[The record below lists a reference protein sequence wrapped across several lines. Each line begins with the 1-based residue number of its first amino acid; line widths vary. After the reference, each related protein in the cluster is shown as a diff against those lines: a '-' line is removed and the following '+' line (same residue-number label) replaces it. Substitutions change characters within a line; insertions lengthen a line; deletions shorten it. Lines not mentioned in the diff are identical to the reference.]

1 MAVISNSHTLLRGL
15 NGDVPMGQ
23 MFVSGLEYSGD
34 VITGYSGS
42 AIGASSQDYSAGD
55 NINIT
60 DHVISVTGLPP
71 IDVEA
76 PLYIVSDTPTGK
88 IIGFSGEIDPNI
100 DVINSTPGLVS
111 GHYESGE
118 LTISAKDWEND
129 IMGATANA
137 AYVGSGLAVEW
148 VTTQGYLTS
157 HQDLSYISGK
167 IDQNSA
173 DIYELSGKIK
183 DYDVVGGSNTTVQTA
198 TAYGSTTF
206 TVNTPDWSTA
216 ITAASANA
224 ADVASSVTTAWVTA
238 QGYITSAPTATGTLS
253 AVNNVTPS
261 YVSGGYAD
269 GTLSLSGRDWTPT
282 ITAASAHAADL
293 RVNNPTPAYVSAGYY
308 KAIRMISV
316 SGKDWTPDI
325 TAASSNATATTTAW
339 VTSQGYITASKEYT
353 GVSPIVVDNIG
364 NTISADTAVLTA
376 ESPVYIETTT
386 ANGVEVNTIKLDG
399 SAVGRTY
406 TGVSPV
412 IVDNTAGTIDIS
424 AYEVSGINI
433 DITKDDANSAIIFS
447 ASPGGNSFNATV
459 NGDTI
464 NYSGASS
471 MRANFYNYDG
481 RTAAG
486 DWGYFNSITLYP
498 EGGNTAYGNATFT
511 FPDEFG
517 FEGLIYRNGNQY
529 KYIPFPYESAFH
541 TSTSGLEML
550 GNDTKRTYF
559 VSGPDTKFSIN
570 VPKHTTIELHY
581 QGMMDVGN
589 INSDTIMGFEFTN
602 SPSTADTASN
612 YLMATA
618 EIILPTIKEVVTT
631 ASLGDTYNTYTAID
645 PPYYRRTYSTYMRY
659 DNTSNY
665 DQSLYMRVAPY
676 IMGSQGWNTASWLKI
691 GKPQPNDNIYYKL
704 IPDFN

>member
-60 DHVISVTGLPP
+60 DHVISVTGVPP
-71 IDVEA
+71 IGVEA

-88 IIGFSGEIDPNI
+88 IIGFSGELSPNI
-100 DVINSTPGLVS
+100 DVINSTPSFVS

-148 VTTQGYLTS
+148 VTAQGYLTS

-173 DIYELSGKIK
+173 DIYDLSGKIK
-183 DYDVVGGSNTTVQTA
+183 DYDVVGGNNATVQTA

-269 GTLSLSGRDWTPT
+269 GTLSLSGRDWTT
-282 ITAASAHAADL
+282 MITAASANAAITGVINLTTSFVYAD
-293 RVNNPTPAYVSAGYY
+293 VNTGNHRLT
-308 KAIRMISV
+308 V
-316 SGKDWTPDI
+316 SGKNWMPDI
-325 TAASSNATATTTAW
+325 IEASSNATATTTAW
-339 VTSQGYITASKEYT
+339 VTSQGYLTAHKEYDGIT
-353 GVSPIVVDNIG
+353 PIVVN
-364 NTISADTAVLTA
+364 NTANKISADTAVLTA
-376 ESPVYIETTT
+376 QSPIYIETTT
-386 ANGVEVNTIKLDG
+386 SNGVEVNTIKLDG

-406 TGVSPV
+406 TGISPV

-447 ASPGGNSFNATV
+447 ANPGGNSFNVSVA
-459 NGDTI
+459 GDTI
-464 NYSGASS
+464 NFSGASAL
-471 MRANFYNYDG
+471 RANFYNYEG
-481 RTAAG
+481 RTAAN

-498 EGGNTAYGNATFT
+498 EGGSTSYGNTTFT
-511 FPDEFG
+511 FPVEYG
-517 FEGLIYRNGNQY
+517 YEGLIYRNGNQY
-529 KYIPFPYESAFH
+529 KYIPVPFWSSY
-541 TSTSGLEML
+541 TSGTSGLSFY
-550 GNDTKRTYF
+550 GDSAWDARYIYF
-559 VSGPDTKFSIN
+559 YSLDQEYKKFSLT
-570 VPKHTTIELHY
+570 VPKHSRIEISYNAAASTRGYSYSTPANLFLTNTT
-581 QGMMDVGN
+581 
-589 INSDTIMGFEFTN
+589 
-602 SPSTADTASN
+602 STADGTAYNLDMSP
-612 YLMATA
+612 LVWPTA
-618 EIILPTIKEVVTT
+618 DDQFNFH
-631 ASLGDTYNTYTAID
+631 ADFSWHNTG
-645 PPYYRRTYSTYMRY
+645 
-659 DNTSNY
+659 NY
-665 DQSLYMRVAPY
+665 DTDVY
-676 IMGSQGWNTASWLKI
+676 IRMDTRAMGNAWNPTGYYYI
-691 GKPQPNDNIYYKL
+691 GGPNNEKLTYRIY
-704 IPDFN
+704 PDLV

>member
-1 MAVISNSHTLLRGL
+1 
-15 NGDVPMGQ
+15 
-23 MFVSGLEYSGD
+23 
-34 VITGYSGS
+34 
-42 AIGASSQDYSAGD
+42 
-55 NINIT
+55 
-60 DHVISVTGLPP
+60 
-71 IDVEA
+71 
-76 PLYIVSDTPTGK
+76 
-88 IIGFSGEIDPNI
+88 
-100 DVINSTPGLVS
+100 
-111 GHYESGE
+111 
-118 LTISAKDWEND
+118 
-129 IMGATANA
+129 
-137 AYVGSGLAVEW
+137 VEW
-148 VTTQGYLTS
+148 VTAQGYLTS

-183 DYDVVGGSNTTVQTA
+183 DYDVVGGNNATVQTA

-206 TVNTPDWSTA
+206 TVSTPDWSTA

-238 QGYITSAPTATGTLS
+238 QGYLTSAPTATGTLS

-269 GTLSLSGRDWTPT
+269 GTLSLSGRDWTT
-282 ITAASAHAADL
+282 MITAASANAAITG
-293 RVNNPTPAYVSAGYY
+293 VNNLTTGYVSAGVNT
-308 KAIRMISV
+308 ADHQLTV
-316 SGKDWTPDI
+316 SGKDWMPDI

-339 VTSQGYITASKEYT
+339 VNTQGYITAQKEYT
-353 GVSPIVVDNIG
+353 GISPVNVNNTANTISVSAYEVSGVNIDVIKDDANGLVIFSGNSAGRDWTPEITAASANATAVTTAWVTAQGYSTAGRYVGISPIVVDNTA
-364 NTISADTAVLTA
+364 NEISADTAVLTA
-376 ESPVYIETTT
+376 ESPIYIETTT
-386 ANGVEVNTIKLDG
+386 ADGVEVNTIKFSG
-399 SAVGRTY
+399 
-406 TGVSPV
+406 
-412 IVDNTAGTIDIS
+412 NT
-424 AYEVSGINI
+424 
-433 DITKDDANSAIIFS
+433 
-447 ASPGGNSFNATV
+447 GGNSFSASV
-459 NGDTI
+459 AGDTI
-464 NYSGASS
+464 NYSGASA
-471 MRANFYNYDG
+471 MRANFYNYEG
-481 RTAAG
+481 RTAAN
-486 DWGYFNSITLYP
+486 DWGYFNSISLYP
-498 EGGNTAYGNATFT
+498 EGGSTSYGHTTFT
-511 FPDEFG
+511 FPNEFG
-517 FEGLIYRNGNQY
+517 YEGLIYRNGNQY

-550 GNDTKRTYF
+550 GTDTQRTYF
-559 VSGPDTKFSIN
+559 VSGPDTKFSID

-581 QGMMDVGN
+581 QGMIDVGN

-602 SPSTADTASN
+602 SPSTADTAAN

-618 EIILPTIKEVVTT
+618 EIILPTIKEVATT

>member
-55 NINIT
+55 NIDIT
-60 DHVISVTGLPP
+60 DHVISVTGVPP

-88 IIGFSGEIDPNI
+88 IIGFSGEINPNI
-100 DVINSTPGLVS
+100 DVINSTPNFVS

-148 VTTQGYLTS
+148 VTAQGYLTS

-183 DYDVVGGSNTTVQTA
+183 DYDVVGGNNATVQTA

-206 TVNTPDWSTA
+206 TVSTPDWSTA

-293 RVNNPTPAYVSAGYY
+293 RVNNTTPAYVSAGYH
-308 KAIRMISV
+308 KAIRMIGV

-339 VTSQGYITASKEYT
+339 VTSQGYITGNKEYT
-353 GVSPIVVDNIG
+353 GVSPIVVDNVG

-399 SAVGRTY
+399 TAVGRTY
-406 TGVSPV
+406 TGISPV

-447 ASPGGNSFNATV
+447 ANPGGNSFSASV
-459 NGDTI
+459 AGDTI

-471 MRANFYNYDG
+471 MRANFYNYEG
-481 RTAAG
+481 RTAAN
-486 DWGYFNSITLYP
+486 DWGYFNSISLYP
-498 EGGNTAYGNATFT
+498 EGGSTAYGNTTFT
-511 FPDEFG
+511 LPVEYG
-517 FEGLIYRNGNQY
+517 YEGLIYRNGNQY
-529 KYIPFPYESAFH
+529 KYLPVPFWSSY
-541 TSTSGLEML
+541 TSGTSGLSFY
-550 GNDTKRTYF
+550 GDSAWDARYIYF
-559 VSGPDTKFSIN
+559 YSLDQDYKKFSLT
-570 VPKHTTIELHY
+570 VPKHSRIEISYNAGASTRGYGYSTPANLFLTNTT
-581 QGMMDVGN
+581 
-589 INSDTIMGFEFTN
+589 
-602 SPSTADTASN
+602 STADGTAYNLDMSP
-612 YLMATA
+612 LVWPTA
-618 EIILPTIKEVVTT
+618 DDQFNFH
-631 ASLGDTYNTYTAID
+631 ADFSWHNTG
-645 PPYYRRTYSTYMRY
+645 
-659 DNTSNY
+659 NY
-665 DQSLYMRVAPY
+665 DTDVY
-676 IMGSQGWNTASWLKI
+676 IRMDTRAMGNAWNPTGYYYI
-691 GKPQPNDNIYYKL
+691 GGPNNEKLTYRIY
-704 IPDFN
+704 PDLV

>member
-55 NINIT
+55 NIDIT
-60 DHVISVTGLPP
+60 DHVISVTGVPP

-88 IIGFSGEIDPNI
+88 IIGFSGELSPNI
-100 DVINSTPGLVS
+100 DVINSTPSFVS

-148 VTTQGYLTS
+148 VTAQGYLTS

-173 DIYELSGKIK
+173 DIYDLSGKIK
-183 DYDVVGGSNTTVQTA
+183 DYDVVGGNNATVQTA

-269 GTLSLSGRDWTPT
+269 GTLSLSGRDWTTT

-293 RVNNPTPAYVSAGYY
+293 RVNNVTPAYVSANYY
-308 KAIRMISV
+308 KAIRTIGV

-325 TAASSNATATTTAW
+325 TAASANATATTTAW
-339 VTSQGYITASKEYT
+339 VTSQGYLTANKEYT
-353 GVSPIVVDNIG
+353 GVSPIVVDNVD

-406 TGVSPV
+406 TGISPV

-447 ASPGGNSFNATV
+447 ANPGGGNSFSASV
-459 NGDTI
+459 AGDTI

-471 MRANFYNYDG
+471 MRANFYNYEG
-481 RTAAG
+481 RTAAN

-498 EGGNTAYGNATFT
+498 EGGSTSYGNTTFT
-511 FPDEFG
+511 LPVEYG
-517 FEGLIYRNGNQY
+517 YEGLIYRNGNQY
-529 KYIPFPYESAFH
+529 KYIPVPFWSSY
-541 TSTSGLEML
+541 TSGTSGLSFY
-550 GNDTKRTYF
+550 GDSAWDARYIYF
-559 VSGPDTKFSIN
+559 YSLDQEYKKFSLT
-570 VPKHTTIELHY
+570 VPKHSRIEISYNAGASTRGYSYSTPANLFLTNTT
-581 QGMMDVGN
+581 
-589 INSDTIMGFEFTN
+589 
-602 SPSTADTASN
+602 STADGTAYNLDMSP
-612 YLMATA
+612 LVWPTA
-618 EIILPTIKEVVTT
+618 DDQFNFH
-631 ASLGDTYNTYTAID
+631 ADFSWHNTG
-645 PPYYRRTYSTYMRY
+645 
-659 DNTSNY
+659 NY
-665 DQSLYMRVAPY
+665 DTDVY
-676 IMGSQGWNTASWLKI
+676 IRMDTRAMGNAWNPTGYYYI
-691 GKPQPNDNIYYKL
+691 GGPDNEKLTYRIY
-704 IPDFN
+704 PDLV

>member
-55 NINIT
+55 NIDIT

-88 IIGFSGEIDPNI
+88 IIGFSGELSPNI
-100 DVINSTPGLVS
+100 DVINSTPNFVS

-148 VTTQGYLTS
+148 VTAQGYLTS

-238 QGYITSAPTATGTLS
+238 QGYLTSAPTATGTLS
-253 AVNNVTPS
+253 AVNNITPS

-269 GTLSLSGRDWTPT
+269 GTLSLSGRDWTT
-282 ITAASAHAADL
+282 MITAASANAAL
-293 RVNNPTPAYVSAGYY
+293 TGVNNLTTGYVSAGVNT
-308 KAIRMISV
+308 ANHRLTV
-316 SGKDWTPDI
+316 SGKNWTPDI

-339 VTSQGYITASKEYT
+339 VTSQGYLTAHKEYDGIT
-353 GVSPIVVDNIG
+353 PIVVN
-364 NTISADTAVLTA
+364 NTVNKISADTAVLTA
-376 ESPVYIETTT
+376 QSPIYIETTT
-386 ANGVEVNTIKLDG
+386 SNGTEINTIKLDG

-406 TGVSPV
+406 TGISPI

-433 DITKDDANSAIIFS
+433 NITKDDANSAIIFS
-447 ASPGGNSFNATV
+447 ANPGGNSFNASV
-459 NGDTI
+459 AGDTI
-464 NYSGASS
+464 NFSGASAL
-471 MRANFYNYDG
+471 RANFYNYDG
-481 RTAAG
+481 RTAANE
-486 DWGYFNSITLYP
+486 WGYFNSITLYP
-498 EGGNTAYGNATFT
+498 EGGSTSYGNTTFT
-511 FPDEFG
+511 LPVEYG
-517 FEGLIYRNGNQY
+517 YEGLIYRNGNQY
-529 KYIPFPYESAFH
+529 KYLPVPFWSSY
-541 TSTSGLEML
+541 TSGTSGLSFY
-550 GNDTKRTYF
+550 GDSAWDARYIYF
-559 VSGPDTKFSIN
+559 YSLDQEYKKFSLT
-570 VPKHTTIELHY
+570 VPKHSRIEISYNAGASTRGYSYSTPANLFLTNTT
-581 QGMMDVGN
+581 
-589 INSDTIMGFEFTN
+589 
-602 SPSTADTASN
+602 STADGTAYNLDMSP
-612 YLMATA
+612 LVWPTA
-618 EIILPTIKEVVTT
+618 DDQFNFH
-631 ASLGDTYNTYTAID
+631 ADFSWHNTG
-645 PPYYRRTYSTYMRY
+645 
-659 DNTSNY
+659 NY
-665 DQSLYMRVAPY
+665 DTDVY
-676 IMGSQGWNTASWLKI
+676 IRMDTRAMGNAWNPTGYYYI
-691 GKPQPNDNIYYKL
+691 GGPNNEKLTYRIY
-704 IPDFN
+704 PDLV